1 MSGPVSGAV
10 DAYTKINQW
19 MSPLGSVIDE
29 IMRPIVEPLAEPLE
43 FVTGDPEGLEAAAQL
58 WRRQATELRE
68 VVADQRRDRAA
79 LAHDWQ
85 GEAAEA
91 FLREL
96 AEYETALEAEADDMD
111 ATAELLDEAAAES
124 RMAQDLVETVI
135 RELIEW
141 AIITLAASLAFS
153 VVTAGISLAA
163 EAAAAAAEGTI
174 ASARIANLVAKL
186 ARALKKIE
194 EAMKA
199 LKAVSKRPHLN
210 PKKPWT
216 WNRPIDVPAYLAKKG
231 TKMIGKAA
239 LHGIGLTGD
248 PVGQT
253 VQQAVQ
259 SGAGIVADEI
269 DDRIAGNPHPSTA
282 AREHAGIAQP
292 RQAPE
297 LTPEER
303 KARFDAAFG

>member
-1 MSGPVSGAV
+1 MTGPVSGAV

-19 MSPLGSVIDE
+19 MSPMGSVIDE

-58 WRRQATELRE
+58 WRRQAVGLRE

-85 GEAAEA
+85 GEAAER
-91 FLREL
+91 FLQEL

-141 AIITLAASLAFS
+141 AIITLAASIAFS

-163 EAAAAAAEGTI
+163 EAAAAATEGAVATT
-174 ASARIANLVAKL
+174 RIARLVAKL
-186 ARALKKIE
+186 AKVLRRIE
-194 EAMKA
+194 EE
-199 LKAVSKRPHLN
+199 LKDLKEIASRPHLN

-216 WNRPIDVPAYLAKKG
+216 WNKPIDVSAYLAKKG

-282 AREHAGIAQP
+282 ARTHTGIAQP
-292 RQAPE
+292 RQEPE

>member
-10 DAYTKINQW
+10 DAYTKINDW
-19 MSPLGSVIDE
+19 MSPMGSLIDE

-43 FVTGDPEGLEAAAQL
+43 FVTGDPEGLTAAAEL
-58 WRRQATELRE
+58 WRRQAQALRE
-68 VVADQRRDRAA
+68 VVADQRRDRAN
-79 LAHDWQ
+79 LAYDWQ
-85 GEAAEA
+85 GEAADHYQQ
-91 FLREL
+91 EL

-111 ATAELLDEAAAES
+111 LTADQLEEAAAQC
-124 RMAQDLVETVI
+124 RVAQDLVETVI

-141 AIITLAASLAFS
+141 ALITLAASLAFS

-163 EAAAAAAEGTI
+163 EAAAAAAEGAI
-174 ASARIANLVAKL
+174 ATTRIANLVRKL
-186 ARALKKIE
+186 ASALKKIE
-194 EAMKA
+194 EALKA

-216 WNRPIDVPAYLAKKG
+216 WNKPLDVEAYLAKKG

-259 SGAGIVADEI
+259 SGLGLAADEA
-269 DDRIAGNPHPSTA
+269 DKRIAGNQHH
-282 AREHAGIAQP
+282 E
-292 RQAPE
+292 PE
-297 LTPEER
+297 LSPEER
-303 KARFDAAFG
+303 KRRFDAAFG

>member
-1 MSGPVSGAV
+1 MSGPIGGAV
-10 DAYTKINQW
+10 DAYTKVNQW
-19 MSPLGSVIDE
+19 MSPMGSVIDE

-43 FVTGDPEGLEAAAQL
+43 FVTGDPEGLTAAAGL
-58 WRRQATELRE
+58 WRRQAAALRE
-68 VVADQRRDRAA
+68 VVADQRRDRAG

-85 GEAAEA
+85 GAAADA
-91 FLREL
+91 FQREL
-96 AEYETALEAEADDMD
+96 AEYETALEDEADDMD

-141 AIITLAASLAFS
+141 ALITLAASLAFS

-163 EAAAAAAEGTI
+163 EAAAAAAEGGI
-174 ASARIANLVAKL
+174 ASARIASLVAKL

-194 EAMKA
+194 DALKA

-259 SGAGIVADEI
+259 SGAGILAGEA
-269 DDRIAGNPHPSTA
+269 DDRIAGNPGPSTA
-282 AREHAGIAQP
+282 ARQAARIAQP
-292 RQAPE
+292 EQPPE
-297 LTPEER
+297 LSPEER
-303 KARFDAAFG
+303 RRRFDEAFG